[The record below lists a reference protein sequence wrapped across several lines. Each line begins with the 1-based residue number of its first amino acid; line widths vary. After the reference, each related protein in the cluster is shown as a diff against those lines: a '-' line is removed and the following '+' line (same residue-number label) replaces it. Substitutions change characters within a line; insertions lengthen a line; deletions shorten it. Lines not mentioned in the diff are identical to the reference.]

1 MVAGRPGASRVGS
14 LLGALTLAA
23 ATLVGCGAD
32 KGDQVMLYHAPA
44 PYLRALIDRCNE
56 EAAGRYRIVART
68 LPRAADGQHEQ
79 LVRRLAAGDTD
90 PDILALD
97 VTWVPEFAEAG
108 WLQEWTGTDKAEAV
122 RGVLETPLATATWE
136 GRIYAATANTNVQ
149 LLWYDKTL
157 TPAPPRTWHE
167 MLAMAGR
174 LKAAGRQ
181 YRILFTG
188 AQYEGLVVQYNS
200 IVASAGG
207 RILSGDGRSVVMDEG
222 AVRGLELLR
231 EVSASGLTSPSLRS
245 DQEPQVYR
253 AFAARDSEAA
263 FQLNWA
269 DALAATRELNPAR
282 AANLA
287 ATTYPAVHAGDK
299 GRATIG
305 GLNLGV
311 SAYSQGKRQAFDAVL
326 CLRDTRSQR
335 FAAICGGAPPTIEAI
350 YADESSIGPCEAGA
364 VAAGWDPVEDSE
376 PVREVAAEHGVGE
389 PTLPGEVDGQIRA
402 HEQGLRPCAAQLF
415 QCGPGGAVRWR
426 ESRRRVSWARAYN
439 QWLRRN
445 FRYSTKQITRITSHT
460 PG

>member
-1 MVAGRPGASRVGS
+1 M
-14 LLGALTLAA
+14 
-23 ATLVGCGAD
+23 D
-32 KGDQVMLYHAPA
+32 
-44 PYLRALIDRCNE
+44 
-56 EAAGRYRIVART
+56 ART

-108 WLQEWTGTDKAEAV
+108 WLEEWTGTDKAEAV

-157 TPAPPRTWHE
+157 TPSPPRTWHE

-174 LKAAGRQ
+174 LKAAGRP
-181 YRILFTG
+181 Y
-188 AQYEGLVVQYNS
+188 
-200 IVASAGG
+200 

-231 EVSASGLTSPSLRS
+231 EVAASGLTSPSLRS

-287 ATTYPAVHAGDK
+287 ATTYPAVHAGDN
-299 GRATIG
+299 GGATIG

-376 PVREVAAEHGVGE
+376 PVREVAEVGE